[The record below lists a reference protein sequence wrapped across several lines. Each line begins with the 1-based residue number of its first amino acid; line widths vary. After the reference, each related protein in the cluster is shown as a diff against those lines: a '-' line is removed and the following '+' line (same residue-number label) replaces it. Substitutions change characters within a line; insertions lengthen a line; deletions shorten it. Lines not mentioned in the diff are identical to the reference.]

1 MYEQSRKK
9 IEWSKKIVSALKLAM
24 VGVFSDF
31 PGDSVVKN
39 PPANTEDMGSIPW
52 LRRSL
57 ERETATHSSILSWKT
72 PWTEETDGLS
82 P

>member
-1 MYEQSRKK
+1 
-9 IEWSKKIVSALKLAM
+9 M

-57 ERETATHSSILSWKT
+57 ERETATHSSILSGKI
-72 PWTEETDGLS
+72 PWMEETDGLS